1 MGMTAPAENASMS
14 ELDRALLNDFQRDF
28 PLEPRP
34 FAAIANRLGVTE
46 AAVLA
51 RYRQLAA
58 RGVVS
63 RIGAVVRP
71 HRAGWSTLAAMAV
84 PAAELEQTAVLVSR
98 YQEVN
103 HNYEREHRLN
113 LWFVVTAPTR
123 RRVKEVLSDI
133 TARSGH
139 EVIELPLE
147 AAYRV
152 DLGFPLS

>member
-1 MGMTAPAENASMS
+1 MPATVQTEIPLLLA
-14 ELDRALLNDFQRDF
+14 LDRALLNDFQRDF

-46 AAVLA
+46 AAVLE
-51 RYRQLAA
+51 RYRYLAE
-58 RGVVS
+58 RGAVS

-71 HRAGWSTLAAMAV
+71 HRAGWSTLAAMEV
-84 PAAELEQTAVLVSR
+84 PAAELEETAALVSR
-98 YQEVN
+98 YREVN
-103 HNYEREHRLN
+103 HNYEREHGLN
-113 LWFVVTAPTR
+113 LWFVVTAPSR

-139 EVIELPLE
+139 DVIELPLE